1 MSVFT
6 QNAEICCPDCVG
18 EVFANP
24 ELCDL
29 VFTTNQV
36 LAVLSILNVYKSSG
50 PDEIPAR
57 ILKETAHKIAPSL
70 CDLFNKL
77 LRLGSLQIQ
86 WKLANI
92 DPVCNQDNKEYVKN
106 YQLISL
112 LCLASKVMQR
122 CLFVAIKDQV

>member
-6 QNAEICCPDCVG
+6 QNAEIRCPDCVG

-50 PDEIPAR
+50 PDEIPGR

-77 LRLGSLQIQ
+77 LRLGSLLIQ

-92 DPVCNQDNKEYVKN
+92 VPVCNQDNKEYFKN

-112 LCLASKVMQR
+112 LCLASKVMER